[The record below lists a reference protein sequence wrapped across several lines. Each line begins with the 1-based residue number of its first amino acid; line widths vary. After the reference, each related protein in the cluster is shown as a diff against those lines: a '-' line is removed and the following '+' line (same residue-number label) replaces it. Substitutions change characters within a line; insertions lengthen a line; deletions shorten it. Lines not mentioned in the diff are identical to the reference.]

1 MPEPLSKLESI
12 IALTV
17 VIEMIKIASLDWA
30 RSEEHTSE
38 LQSLVNLVCRLLLVK
53 TKTT

>member
-30 RSEEHTSE
+30 LPIVRPVVINSNNKLFT
-38 LQSLVNLVCRLLLVK
+38 C
-53 TKTT
+53 